1 MTDENTANGARNVD
15 FVEYYGSLSA
25 TIPTPVTDF
34 GLSYYYGFSP
44 SGWQQDNY
52 DYQNVSLEFGVP
64 GTPFTLAGG
73 AGFTGSEMEGGNSYT
88 DYIASISTSAFGLD
102 LGLAYTTIDGYGAD
116 VESDQV
122 IFSISKSF

>member
-25 TIPTPVTDF
+25 TIPTPITDL

-44 SGWQQDNY
+44 SGFQQDNY

-64 GTPFTLAGG
+64 NTPFTLSGWCR
-73 AGFTGSEMEGGNSYT
+73 FYR
-88 DYIASISTSAFGLD
+88 I
-102 LGLAYTTIDGYGAD
+102 
-116 VESDQV
+116 
-122 IFSISKSF
+122 